1 MGKAKLFGLKYIC
14 DAMVIGS
21 AYVMKK
27 FSQALIESG
36 SFEILYTYAPLKTS
50 IPKSGNND

>member
-1 MGKAKLFGLKYIC
+1 MGKAKLFGLKY
-14 DAMVIGS
+14 MVIGS